1 MMLKFLNQGGTQ
13 PKLAVKYCKA
23 VLEPEH
29 GGRDAVVVLRGSPKE
44 FVRIAEALPFRERY
58 KSAVIAWAPGDVPTS
73 GQLDE
78 LLKDF
83 QEVSFAGLSP
93 DRFCWCV
100 FLHQK
105 GSRTDVH
112 VLVATVDLE
121 TGKHFNPAPPGWMKS
136 YDPLRDMHNYRHG
149 WSSPADPRLARAVQ
163 PGSRPRWVAAK
174 LREALAVE
182 PNTKQVLQDFVLDLV
197 LRKKVRTRADIVA
210 VLAQHGEITRTG
222 KNSLSI
228 KPENFSKSIRLRGT
242 MFQRDFD
249 ALTFQPPKPKPKAD
263 RTDAEREA
271 DKSPAAEAA
280 AKIRLDAAIQRRAEV
295 NRQRYQPKKRRVK
308 TADGPL
314 TPPIQP
320 SPDHQVM
327 NLSADPADRVRVP
340 SLADLVPVLKHIG
353 DSASSQPDDLATKQ
367 LPVPALSTSENRKP
381 QTSPTSAPY
390 PTQQKAQDGQTTGTD
405 LQGIVTGF
413 IGRLRAEL
421 EAISA
426 AFARRVRAR
435 LADLAA
441 QMERFGN
448 QLARKRAAHA
458 ARDQLARAQ
467 DPEAGTKPAVERPG
481 SRAP

>member
-13 PKLAVKYCKA
+13 PRLAVKYCKA
-23 VLEPEH
+23 ILEPAH
-29 GGRDAVVVLRGSPKE
+29 GGRDAILVLRGSPKE

-73 GQLDE
+73 EQLDE

-105 GSRTDVH
+105 GSRTDLH
-112 VLVATVDLE
+112 LLIATVDLK

-136 YDPLRDMHNYRHG
+136 YDPLRDMHNSRHG
-149 WSSPADPRLARAVQ
+149 WSSPADPRLARAAQ

-182 PNTKQVLQDFVLDLV
+182 PNTKQVLQDFVLNLV
-197 LRKKVRTRADIVA
+197 VRRKVRTRADI
-210 VLAQHGEITRTG
+210 LAALSKHGEITRAG
-222 KNSLSI
+222 EDYISI

-242 MFQRDFD
+242 LFRRDFD
-249 ALTFQPPKPKPKAD
+249 ASTFQLPKPKPVPD
-263 RTDAEREA
+263 RTDEDRNAEK
-271 DKSPAAEAA
+271 DPAAEAA
-280 AKIRLDAAIQRRAEV
+280 ARALLDAAIQRRAEV
-295 NRQRYQPKKRRVK
+295 NLQRYQPNKRRAE
-308 TADGPL
+308 TADEPVTLLG
-314 TPPIQP
+314 QP
-320 SPDHQVM
+320 KPARRVM
-327 NLSADPADRVRVP
+327 DLSADTVEVLPA
-340 SLADLVPVLKHIG
+340 PVGERQIQQGLG
-353 DSASSQPDDLATKQ
+353 NATA
-367 LPVPALSTSENRKP
+367 PVQGIPPVTQQSTSPANTSANQVL
-381 QTSPTSAPY
+381 QTSSTSAPH
-390 PTQQKAQDGQTTGTD
+390 PTPQKAPHGQTTGTA
-405 LQGIVTGF
+405 LQRIAAGF
-413 IGRLRAEL
+413 ISRLRAEL
-421 EAISA
+421 DAISS
-426 AFARRVRAR
+426 AFARRARAS

-467 DPEAGTKPAVERPG
+467 DSEAGTKPAVERPA